1 MAIAPPRSPSLNY
14 YERFRMLGCRADGS
28 ATRYADQIH
37 ALVSKSPI
45 LEDRSLDEVR
55 KLAGYMDVWTTPG
68 IVNIINEGEPGDFMI
83 LVIGG
88 SVEVVKK
95 DRWGT
100 TKRIAVVHQGETLG
114 EMSMLDGEPRF
125 ASCHAIETTTFAVL
139 HRDQF
144 IKMIREEPVLG
155 SRILLKLNQMLSQR
169 LRQTGAKLVAYM
181 ETYRGT

>member
-1 MAIAPPRSPSLNY
+1 MAGPDTSTMPTSY
-14 YERFRMLGCRADGS
+14 QERFRLLGCRSDGS
-28 ATRYADQIH
+28 AVRFAEPIH
-37 ALVSKSPI
+37 ALVSRSPI
-45 LEDRSLDEVR
+45 LEDRTLDEIR
-55 KLAGYMDVWTTPG
+55 KLATYMDVWTTPG
-68 IVNIINEGEPGDFMI
+68 IVNVINEGEPGDFMI
-83 LVIGG
+83 LVISG

-100 TKRIAVVHQGETLG
+100 TKRIAIVHHGETLG

-125 ASCHAIETTTFAVL
+125 ASCHAIEQTTFAVL
-139 HRDQF
+139 HREQF
-144 IKMIREEPVLG
+144 IRMIREEPVLG

>member
-1 MAIAPPRSPSLNY
+1 MAAVTRPPPLNY
-14 YERFRMLGCRADGS
+14 TERLRLLGCRHDGP
-28 ATRYADQIH
+28 ATRFAERIH
-37 ALVSKSPI
+37 ALVSRSPI

-88 SVEVVKK
+88 AVEVVKK

-100 TKRIAVVHQGETLG
+100 TKRIAIVHHGETLG

-125 ASCHAIETTTFAVL
+125 ASCHALEMTTFAVL

-144 IKMIREEPVLG
+144 ISMIRDEPVLG

>member
-1 MAIAPPRSPSLNY
+1 MAYQERLRS
-14 YERFRMLGCRADGS
+14 LGCKSEGS
-28 ATRYADQIH
+28 AAQYAAQIH

-45 LEDRSLDEVR
+45 LEDRSLEEVR
-55 KLAGYMDVWTTPG
+55 KLTSYMDVWSTTG
-68 IVNIINEGEPGDFMI
+68 IASIINEGEPGDFMI
-83 LVIGG
+83 LVISG

-100 TKRIAVVHQGETLG
+100 TKRIAVVHAGETLG

-125 ASCHAIETTTFAVL
+125 ASCHTIDACTFAVL
-139 HRDQF
+139 HRDNF
-144 IKMIREEPVLG
+144 IRMIREEPVLG